1 MKKEHSTKIFRAE
14 AIMPSTEHL
23 GNWWTLLALRTELG
37 DSTTNL
43 NANMK
48 SVAIF
53 NSKSELSITIG
64 LMDLINK

>member
-1 MKKEHSTKIFRAE
+1 
-14 AIMPSTEHL
+14 MPSTEHP

-37 DSTTNL
+37 DSSTNL
-43 NANMK
+43 NVNMK
-48 SVAIF
+48 FVAIF